1 MLTWLAVAGAILC
14 GVVAWHLRRRAT
26 SLEARLVKASQEL
39 EELQHAFQRFAPP
52 EVVEQMIA
60 RNGLVGPETK
70 EVTVLFADLKGF
82 TALAERLEPAVL
94 VSVLNGYFEAMSRTI
109 TSHRG
114 HLAKFIGDGL
124 LAFFGGL
131 EPNPWQTND
140 AFHTALAMRE
150 ALVHYNAGL
159 AEKGLPALAMGVGI
173 HRGPVVAGVLGTASL
188 LEYGVI
194 GRNVNLAAR
203 IEELTRTHGVDIL
216 VSEAAARHCD
226 PRFQLRALPPVQAK
240 GLPEPVATYALEAV
254 AATS

>member
-1 MLTWLAVAGAILC
+1 MLSWAAAAVAALC
-14 GVVAWHLRRRAT
+14 GALAWRFRRRAAT
-26 SLEARLVKASQEL
+26 LEARLLKASHEL
-39 EELQHAFQRFAPP
+39 EGLQHAFQRFAPA

-60 RNGLVGPETK
+60 RDGLVAPETK
-70 EVTVLFADLKGF
+70 DVTILFADLKSF

-94 VSVLNGYFEAMSRTI
+94 VGVLNGYFDAMGRTI
-109 TSHRG
+109 ASHRG

-140 AFHTALAMRE
+140 ALHTALAMRA
-150 ALVHYNAGL
+150 ALDRYNASL
-159 AEKGLPALAMGVGI
+159 AQQGLPALAMGVGI
-173 HRGPVVAGVLGTASL
+173 HRGPVVAGVLGTAAL

-216 VSEAAARHCD
+216 VSEAAARRCD
-226 PRFQLRALPPVQAK
+226 PRFQLRALPAVHAK
-240 GLPEPVATYALEAV
+240 GIPEPVVTYALDGV
-254 AATS
+254 AEPR